1 MRLNNNIQTIKDLTY
16 KMSRKERFAF
26 VNFSKSALL
35 AASGKLPH
43 EKKPPKYFTKSII
56 KSLEIEEKNYMKSI
70 PSYMYDSQDGLDFS
84 SITGLASSSIY
95 DASTIED
102 YFMHNKSVFDSFV
115 DFYIKYSKTL
125 VVSFHD
131 KKVIQKIIGS
141 SCDVITI
148 PYNDF
153 YDKLDQI
160 FDQISA
166 YDGKVDYCIFD
177 CPVLSSALA
186 SKVWEKTNMSILDF
200 GKVFT
205 ISSK

>member
-1 MRLNNNIQTIKDLTY
+1 MIVNNVQTIKDLTY
-16 KMSRKERFAF
+16 KMSNKQRFAF
-26 VNFSKSALL
+26 VNFSKSALM
-35 AASGKLPH
+35 AASGKIPH

-56 KSLEIEEKNYMKSI
+56 KSLEIQDNNYMKSV
-70 PSYMYDSQDGLDFS
+70 PSYMLETDNGLDFS
-84 SITGLASSSIY
+84 SINGLSGSTIY

-102 YFMHNKSVFDSFV
+102 YFINNKSVFDSFV
-115 DFYIKYSKTL
+115 EFYIKYSKTL
-125 VVSFHD
+125 VVSFHE
-131 KKVIQKIIGS
+131 KKSIQKIIGN
-141 SCDVITI
+141 SCEVITV

-153 YDKLDQI
+153 YDKLDHI
-160 FDQISA
+160 FDQVSEF
-166 YDGKVDYCIFD
+166 DGKVDYCIFD

>member
-1 MRLNNNIQTIKDLTY
+1 
-16 KMSRKERFAF
+16 
-26 VNFSKSALL
+26 
-35 AASGKLPH
+35 
-43 EKKPPKYFTKSII
+43 
-56 KSLEIEEKNYMKSI
+56 
-70 PSYMYDSQDGLDFS
+70 
-84 SITGLASSSIY
+84 
-95 DASTIED
+95 
-102 YFMHNKSVFDSFV
+102 
-115 DFYIKYSKTL
+115 

>member
-1 MRLNNNIQTIKDLTY
+1 MKLNNNTQTIKELTY
-16 KMSRKERFAF
+16 KMSNKERFAF

-35 AASGKLPH
+35 AASAKMPQ
-43 EKKPPKYFTKSII
+43 EKKPPKYFAKSIVR
-56 KSLEIEEKNYMKSI
+56 SLEINDKNYMKSI
-70 PSYMYDSQDGLDFS
+70 PSYMLDPQTGMDLS
-84 SITGLASSSIY
+84 TVTGLSNSIVY

-102 YFMHNKSVFDSFV
+102 YFVNNKPVFDCFV
-115 DFYIKYSKTL
+115 DFYIKYSKNL

-131 KKVIQKIIGS
+131 KKVIQKIIGN
-141 SCDVITI
+141 SCDVISV

-160 FDQISA
+160 FEQIAS

-186 SKVWEKTNMSILDF
+186 SKVWERTNMSILDF

-205 ISSK
+205 ISGK